1 MKKVLFLTLTMS
13 SLASAAS
20 PWLSMASKRA
30 PKAFGLLVGHGLAV
44 AGIKKLEQ
52 KVARNIYNHTANGL
66 GIMLGSM
73 LNKNDAQDEQAN
85 RWVNQMRWRAYG
97 LLALDRLK
105 RITLMRG
112 VGVTAGHLSN
122 NKLVGSIGRW
132 VPFVAAPTSVGL
144 YAISSLPGC
153 DWITEKVINNQYVE
167 SALWGLAAGCIA
179 LNKSTK

>member
-30 PKAFGLLVGHGLAV
+30 PKAFGLLVGHGLATGLV
-44 AGIKKLEQ
+44 DHCQTRLQQGQLFDLLNTAMSQNSNENATAGFAQRIHLRQ
-52 KVARNIYNHTANGL
+52 AGVSLL
-66 GIMLGSM
+66 G
-73 LNKNDAQDEQAN
+73 K
-85 RWVNQMRWRAYG
+85 
-97 LLALDRLK
+97 LK
-105 RITLMRG
+105 RIIFMRG

-132 VPFVAAPTSVGL
+132 VPFVALPTTFGMVAMS
-144 YAISSLPGC
+144 YLPGC
-153 DWITEKVINNQYVE
+153 DWITEKVIDNQYVE